1 MNGLGSISELEKE
14 TDKESI
20 LHLIDGRVKLISL
33 LFIIVFAV
41 FTTQIMVLIILEV
54 YLILLIYISQVSF
67 STSFKRI
74 MLLLPFAGFIIAFQP
89 FIHPGNVIWIGPFL
103 GIQITDNGLMWGAL
117 LISRLI
123 VALTS
128 IVLLSSISPMQEVVQ
143 SFRKLGMPREFAMI
157 FSLMIRFLF
166 MFYDELHRIMHAQK
180 ARNFDIFNNKTSYMW
195 RMKQIGYTIA
205 MMFLRAF
212 ERGETIY
219 LSMVSRGY
227 SDKSK
232 LYNDTKRK
240 IGTVEYIVIS
250 TTVLL
255 IVCLQ
260 LMAIF
265 FFPKLGFLG
274 MSIIR

>member
-1 MNGLGSISELEKE
+1 MNGVGSISELEKE
-14 TDKESI
+14 TDKESV
-20 LHLIDGRVKLISL
+20 LHLIDGRVKLILL

-41 FTTQIMVLIILEV
+41 FTTQIVVLIILEF
-54 YLILLIYISQVSF
+54 YLMLLIYISHVSF
-67 STSFKRI
+67 STSVKRVL
-74 MLLLPFAGFIIAFQP
+74 LLLPFAGFIIAFQP
-89 FIHPGNVIWIGPFL
+89 FIHPGNVIWIGPFW
-103 GIQITDNGLMWGAL
+103 GIHITDNGLMWGAL
-117 LISRLI
+117 LITRLI

-180 ARNFDIFNNKTSYMW
+180 ARNFDIFNNKTSYKW

-227 SDKSK
+227 SDKSN
-232 LYNDTKRK
+232 LYTDTKRK
-240 IGTVEYIVIS
+240 IGKVEYIVI
-250 TTVLL
+250 TTTLL
-255 IVCLQ
+255 LVVCLQ
-260 LMAIF
+260 LLAIF
-265 FFPKLGFLG
+265 FFPKLGFIG

>member
-1 MNGLGSISELEKE
+1 MNGVGSVSELEKE
-14 TDKESI
+14 TDKDSI
-20 LHLIDGRVKLISL
+20 LHLIDGRVKLILL

-41 FTTQIMVLIILEV
+41 FTTQIVVLITLEI
-54 YLILLIYISQVSF
+54 YLILLIYISHVSF
-67 STSFKRI
+67 STSFKRVL
-74 MLLLPFAGFIIAFQP
+74 LLLPFAGFIIAFQP
-89 FIHPGNVIWIGPFL
+89 FIHPGNVIWTGPFL

-128 IVLLSSISPMQEVVQ
+128 IVLLSSISPMQEVVE

-180 ARNFDIFNNKTSYMW
+180 SRNFDIFNNKTSYKW

-227 SDKSK
+227 SDKSN
-232 LYNDTKRK
+232 LYKSKRK

-255 IVCLQ
+255 IVSLQ
-260 LMAIF
+260 LLAIF

-274 MSIIR
+274 MSIVR